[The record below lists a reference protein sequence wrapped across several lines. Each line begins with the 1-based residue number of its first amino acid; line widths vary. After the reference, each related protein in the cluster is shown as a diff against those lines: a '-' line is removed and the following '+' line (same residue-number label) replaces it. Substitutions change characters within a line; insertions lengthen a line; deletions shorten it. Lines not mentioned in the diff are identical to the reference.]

1 MSFGADVG
9 RHLGFE
15 IAGDVFETNLKRRG
29 RDIGEYGV
37 FTLIPQIRLRAA
49 LPGTPMTPYLLAGA
63 GVSLNEFNDRKK
75 PAVGLS
81 VRADDVAVVGTV
93 GTGLDYT
100 LTDDIAIGAELRYL
114 VSRGHEIEIAG
125 RRRDAQL
132 AALLA
137 TASLRLLF
145 SGQHSVESLG
155 APDVDTAGRYYL
167 ALRIGG
173 ATITDRRIGGPIEAT
188 PENAAK
194 GDFSLLLGVGVGVDV
209 GSHLGVEL
217 VADGHEPILK
227 VRGVGAVG
235 EYAVYT
241 VVPQIRFRYPMLG
254 GRFVPYLLGG
264 VGVSY
269 AEFNDR
275 KPHGL
280 TARVHGT
287 DYGVALATG
296 VGLEYFITNNIALG
310 LETRYHTSRAHQ
322 LLLADRTHNVHV
334 DAVLITAGVRIYLGS
349 LWARVAR

>member
-1 MSFGADVG
+1 MWLLFSLVLSVMLLTISGPRGVCAAEEPLWPRWYWAARLGTALLPDTEVARGISASRLQQATGMSFGADVG

-15 IAGDVFETNLKRRG
+15 IAGDVFEANLKRRG

-37 FTLIPQIRLRAA
+37 FSLIPQIRLRAA

-81 VRADDVAVVGTV
+81 VRADDLAVVGTV
-93 GTGLDYT
+93 GAGLEYT
-100 LTDDIAIGAELRYL
+100 LADDIAIGAELRYL

-132 AALLA
+132 DALLA
-137 TASLRLLF
+137 TANLRLLF

-173 ATITDRRIGGPIEAT
+173 ATITDRRIGGLIEAT
-188 PENAAK
+188 PENAAV

-235 EYAVYT
+235 EYAV
-241 VVPQIRFRYPMLG
+241 MG
-254 GRFVPYLLGG
+254 
-264 VGVSY
+264 
-269 AEFNDR
+269 A
-275 KPHGL
+275 
-280 TARVHGT
+280 
-287 DYGVALATG
+287 
-296 VGLEYFITNNIALG
+296 
-310 LETRYHTSRAHQ
+310 SRA
-322 LLLADRTHNVHV
+322 
-334 DAVLITAGVRIYLGS
+334 VRYRVEDN
-349 LWARVAR
+349 ARGWG